1 MAIKTIIVEDE
12 VNARKALVNMLE
24 FYEKDVE
31 IIGQAKNVE
40 EGIELIKNKQPDL
53 VLLDVRLPDGT
64 GFDLI
69 AKLKKYN
76 FKLVF
81 VTAYNEYAL
90 KAIKL
95 SALDYLLKPVKPNE
109 LNRALDK
116 VRAAIE
122 NEEQLKV
129 KYETAIENFSKPA
142 PKRKIILNT
151 VDSMY
156 VLAVSGIIRCEAS
169 ENYTSVYAKDKDRIM
184 LAKTLKDFEEMLVPF
199 GFFRVHQSHLVNL
212 QYVDTYEKRGSGRVL
227 LKNGEKIPVSTR
239 RKEGFLRALKAFI

>member
-31 IIGQAKNVE
+31 VIGQAINVE

-69 AKLKKYN
+69 AKLKKYD

-156 VLAVSGIIRCEAS
+156 VLEVSGIIRCEAS
-169 ENYTSVYAKDKDRIM
+169 ENYTSVYAKGKDRIM

-239 RKEGFLRALKAFI
+239 RKEGFLRALEAFI

>member
-31 IIGQAKNVE
+31 IIGQAKNVQ
-40 EGIELIKNKQPDL
+40 EGVELIKSTRPDL

-69 AKLKKYN
+69 SKLKKHN

-116 VRAAIE
+116 VREAIE
-122 NEEQLKV
+122 NEEQLRV
-129 KYETAIENFSKPA
+129 KYETAIENFSRPA
-142 PKRKIILNT
+142 TERKIILNT
-151 VDSMY
+151 VESMY
-156 VLAVSGIIRCEAS
+156 VLEVPKIIRCEAS
-169 ENYTSVYAKDKDRIM
+169 ENYSSVYAKNKERIL

-199 GFFRVHQSHLVNL
+199 GFFRVHQSHLINL
-212 QYVDTYEKRGSGRVL
+212 QYVDRYEKKGSGRVL

-239 RKEGFLRALKAFI
+239 RKEGFIRALEAII

>member
-31 IIGQAKNVE
+31 IIGQAKNLE
-40 EGIELIKNKQPDL
+40 EGIELIKNNQPDL

-69 AKLKKYN
+69 SKLKKYS

-116 VRAAIE
+116 VREAVE

-156 VLAVSGIIRCEAS
+156 VLEVSGIIRCEAS
-169 ENYTSVYAKDKDRIM
+169 ENYTSVYAKDKGRIM

-239 RKEGFLRALKAFI
+239 RKEGFLRALEAII